1 MYSTALHNVAKIMLA
16 KLSYKDMEL
25 GDLLREASLTVT
37 SLTVTSLREA
47 SSASRKLKDLT
58 TETNRCSQSMAL
70 GKSFMIYNQTRE
82 WVKWM
87 FFLEEKMKKRSSW
100 VSSLN

>member
-25 GDLLREASLTVT
+25 GDLLREAS
-37 SLTVTSLREA
+37 
-47 SSASRKLKDLT
+47 SASHKLKDLT

-70 GKSFMIYNQTRE
+70 GKSFTIYNQTRE

-87 FFLEEKMKKRSSW
+87 FFQGEKMKTRSSW

>member
-37 SLTVTSLREA
+37 SLREA

-58 TETNRCSQSMAL
+58 TETNRCSESMAL
-70 GKSFMIYNQTRE
+70 GKSFTI
-82 WVKWM
+82 
-87 FFLEEKMKKRSSW
+87 
-100 VSSLN
+100 

>member
-1 MYSTALHNVAKIMLA
+1 MYSTDLHNVAKIMLA
-16 KLSYKDMEL
+16 KLSYKDVEL
-25 GDLLREASLTVT
+25 GDLLREA

-70 GKSFMIYNQTRE
+70 DKSFTIYNQTRE

-87 FFLEEKMKKRSSW
+87 FFLGEKMKKRSSW